1 MANDY
6 LIMVANAILAGGIP
20 CFFLSAMFSGKTRVV
35 ATIVGYSIISVG
47 VLLLIIKTQ
56 IGGDKPQ
63 LDALLYMC
71 YPLWLMLVVAG
82 SMITLNLNHTDI
94 ISNDVVPPNYFH
106 YSNTIAGL
114 LLIQFYFLLKSPETA
129 TSVTKMSIAG
139 LALLQ
144 LLIICFILYVIL
156 KYYTTDG

>member
-6 LIMVANAILAGGIP
+6 LTMAVNAILAGGIS
-20 CFFLSAMFSGKTRVV
+20 CFLLSGLFSGKTRVG
-35 ATIVGYSIISVG
+35 ATILGYSIISVG
-47 VLLLIIKTQ
+47 LLLLIIKTQ
-56 IGGDKPQ
+56 IGEKTQ

-71 YPLWLMLVVAG
+71 YPLWLMLIVAG

-114 LLIQFYFLLKSPETA
+114 LLIQFYLLLKSPET
-129 TSVTKMSIAG
+129 TSMTKMSIAG

-144 LLIICFILYVIL
+144 LLIIGFILYVIL

>member
-6 LIMVANAILAGGIP
+6 LTMATNAILAGGIA
-20 CFFLSAMFSGKTRVV
+20 CFLLTAMFSGKTRVGGTV
-35 ATIVGYSIISVG
+35 LGYSIISVG
-47 VLLLIIKTQ
+47 LLLLIMKTQ
-56 IGGDKPQ
+56 LGEKTQ
-63 LDALLYMC
+63 LDSLLYMC
-71 YPLWLMLVVAG
+71 YPLWLMLVVTG

-106 YSNTIAGL
+106 YSNTILGL
-114 LLIQFYFLLKSPETA
+114 LLIQFYLLLKNPET
-129 TSVTKMSIAG
+129 TSVTKMSISG

-144 LLIICFILYVIL
+144 LLIIGFILYVIL

>member
-6 LIMVANAILAGGIP
+6 LIMVANAILAGGIS
-20 CFFLSAMFSGKTRVV
+20 CFFLSGIFSGKTRVV
-35 ATIVGYSIISVG
+35 ATILGYSIISVG
-47 VLLLIIKTQ
+47 LLLLIIKTQ
-56 IGGDKPQ
+56 IGDKPQ
-63 LDALLYMC
+63 LGSLLYMC

-114 LLIQFYFLLKSPETA
+114 LLIQFYLLLKSPET
-129 TSVTKMSIAG
+129 TSMTKMSIAG

-144 LLIICFILYVIL
+144 LLIIGFILYVIL